1 MKTIDK
7 DSLNK
12 KLEQLKDV
20 VLFPEKLQKA
30 NEILSQVGLPK
41 DLEK

>member
-30 NEILSQVGLPK
+30 NEILSQVGLHK